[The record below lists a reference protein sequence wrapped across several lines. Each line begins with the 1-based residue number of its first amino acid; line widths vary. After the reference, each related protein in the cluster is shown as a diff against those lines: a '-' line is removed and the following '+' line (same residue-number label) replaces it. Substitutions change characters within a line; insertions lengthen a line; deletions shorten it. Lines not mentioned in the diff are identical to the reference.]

1 MKIHIRKITD
11 SERRFAYS
19 QSPQLDI
26 RTGCIGVLHGY
37 LRSADIEL
45 FQEWDKHL
53 RIPNTIHFQNIFDQ
67 AMQTFMTDEQFTTT
81 LESLSFQS
89 DITKIADKSLLYGVR
104 IDVGKYTFLL
114 RVSTDKIMH
123 NLHCY
128 CYYRRSLDRH
138 MQKADRGIRFIT
150 PNDQELFRLDDGD
163 SIRILL
169 QNHYYVDKPCRYV
182 YNEHVEVGCQLYHL
196 AEFADQMADLS
207 RKVIPYRRALPDEC
221 YWLQSETGELLRI
234 RKGEDYYFHTGQF
247 SDWATMGC
255 KNRANGVTPLVTQ
268 IMMAGITHGWCSR
281 EADPCNYNADGTLIQ
296 EYKTKRR

>member
-1 MKIHIRKITD
+1 MKIHIQKITD
-11 SERRFAYS
+11 REKRFAYS
-19 QSPQLDI
+19 QSQQLDI

-53 RIPNTIHFQNIFDQ
+53 RIPNTVHFQNIFDQ
-67 AMQTFMTDEQFTTT
+67 VMQTFMTNEQITTVS
-81 LESLSFQS
+81 ESLSIQS
-89 DITKIADKSLLYGVR
+89 DTAKIADKSILYGVR
-104 IDVGKYTFLL
+104 IDAGKYTFLL
-114 RVSTDKIMH
+114 RVSADTIMH

-163 SIRILL
+163 FIRILL
-169 QNHYYVDKPCRYV
+169 PNHFYVDKPCRYV
-182 YNEHVEVGCQLYHL
+182 DDEHVEVGCQLYHL

-207 RKVIPYRRALPDEC
+207 RKVIPYRCALPDEC
-221 YWLQSETGELLRI
+221 YCLQSETGELLRI
-234 RKGEDYYFHTGQF
+234 LKGEDYYFHTGQF
-247 SDWATMGC
+247 SDWSTVENT
-255 KNRANGVTPLVTQ
+255 NRTNGITPLETQ

-281 EADPCNYNADGTLIQ
+281 EADPRNYNTDGTLIQ
-296 EYKTKRR
+296 EQKPKRR